1 MWMPSIRARLTLW
14 YTGLLTVT
22 LLLLGGVTYG
32 LMVRSLDRDVD
43 NALRKIAQVLSVQ
56 ARKEAA
62 AIFPTNMD
70 DVFRRFFGFSPH
82 DRYVQMLDPRG
93 QRDPRLPPRSTKTL
107 PFSPQAQANVRRGLP
122 TFETIDGVVD
132 YPVRL
137 LTMPVHDNAN
147 RLINVVQVGL
157 SLKNSYETRRH
168 FVRILALVFPIALL
182 LAAGGGWLLAHR
194 ALTPVDQMTTAAQ
207 RIGAER
213 LAERLEETGT
223 GDELDRL
230 ATTLNA
236 MLSRLDDA
244 FRQIRQFSAD
254 ASHELQTP
262 LTILKGELEVALR
275 SPRSPEAYQH
285 ILESA
290 LEEIDRIA
298 VLVDGLMLLARA
310 DAGVLRMDHQ
320 PVELHQLIHEV
331 YGQTKVLANTKSVT
345 LSLGT
350 IEPVVIQGDYE
361 RLRRLLLNLIDNGI
375 KYTPAGGQVTLSL
388 RQCDEWVLLD
398 VTDTGIGLFPTEQDR
413 IFQRFYR
420 TDSARNQGASGS
432 GLGLCIAHS
441 IANAHGG
448 AIDLESTPGQGST
461 FTVRL
466 PLTASS

>member
-1 MWMPSIRARLTLW
+1 MWIPSIRARLTLW

-43 NALRKIAQVLSVQ
+43 NALRNIAQVLSVQ
-56 ARKEAA
+56 VRKEAA
-62 AIFPTNMD
+62 AMFPTNID

-93 QRDPRLPPRSTKTL
+93 QHDPRLPPRSTQKL

-194 ALTPVDQMTTAAQ
+194 VLAPVDQMTTAAQ

-331 YGQTKVLANTKSVT
+331 YGHTKVLADTQSVT

-350 IEPVVIQGDYE
+350 LEPVVIQGDYE

-375 KYTPAGGQVTLSL
+375 KYTPAGGQVTLAL
-388 RQCDEWVLLD
+388 RRCDKWVLLD
-398 VTDTGIGLFPTEQDR
+398 VTDTGIGLFPAEQDR

-432 GLGLCIAHS
+432 GLGLCIAYS
-441 IANAHGG
+441 IATAHGG
-448 AIDLESTPGQGST
+448 TIDLESTPGQGST

>member
-1 MWMPSIRARLTLW
+1 MWIPSIRARLTLW

-32 LMVRSLDRDVD
+32 LMVKSLDQDVD

-62 AIFPTNMD
+62 LFPANID
-70 DVFRRFFGFSPH
+70 DMFRRFFGFSPH

-93 QRDPRLPPRSTKTL
+93 QRDPRLPRRSTKKL
-107 PFSPQAQANVRRGLP
+107 PFSPQAQANVRQGLP
-122 TFETIDGVVD
+122 TFETIEGVVD

-137 LTMPVHDNAN
+137 LTMPIRDKAN

-168 FVRILALVFPIALL
+168 FIRIMALVFPIALL

-194 ALTPVDQMTTAAQ
+194 ALVPVDQMTTAAQ

-275 SPRSPEAYQH
+275 SPRSPEAYQR

-331 YGQTKVLANTKSVT
+331 YSQAKVLADAKWVALDIGT
-345 LSLGT
+345 L
-350 IEPVVIQGDYE
+350 EPIVIQGDYE
-361 RLRRLLLNLIDNGI
+361 RLRRLLLNLIDNSI
-375 KYTPAGGQVTLSL
+375 KYTPADGQVTLSL
-388 RQCDEWVLLD
+388 RRRGEWALLD
-398 VTDTGIGLFPTEQDR
+398 VADTGIGLSPTEQEL

-420 TDSARNQGASGS
+420 TDSARDQGATGS

-441 IANAHGG
+441 IAHAHGG
-448 AIDLESTPGQGST
+448 SIDLKSTLGQGST

-466 PLTASS
+466 PILTA

>member
-1 MWMPSIRARLTLW
+1 MWIPSIRARLTLW

-43 NALRKIAQVLSVQ
+43 NALRNIAQVLSVQ
-56 ARKEAA
+56 VRKEAA
-62 AIFPTNMD
+62 AMFPTNID

-93 QRDPRLPPRSTKTL
+93 QHDPRLPPRSTQKL

-194 ALTPVDQMTTAAQ
+194 VLAPVDQMTTAAR

-331 YGQTKVLANTKSVT
+331 YGHTKVLADTQSVT

-350 IEPVVIQGDYE
+350 LEPVVIQGDYE

-375 KYTPAGGQVTLSL
+375 KYTPAGGQVTLAL
-388 RQCDEWVLLD
+388 RRCDKWVLLD
-398 VTDTGIGLFPTEQDR
+398 VTDTGIGLFPAEQDR

-432 GLGLCIAHS
+432 GLGLCIAYS
-441 IANAHGG
+441 IATAHGG
-448 AIDLESTPGQGST
+448 TIDLESTPGQGST

>member
-194 ALTPVDQMTTAAQ
+194 ALAPVDQMTTAAQ

-331 YGQTKVLANTKSVT
+331 YGQT
-345 LSLGT
+345 G
-350 IEPVVIQGDYE
+350 
-361 RLRRLLLNLIDNGI
+361 
-375 KYTPAGGQVTLSL
+375 
-388 RQCDEWVLLD
+388 
-398 VTDTGIGLFPTEQDR
+398 EQ
-413 IFQRFYR
+413 
-420 TDSARNQGASGS
+420 
-432 GLGLCIAHS
+432 
-441 IANAHGG
+441 
-448 AIDLESTPGQGST
+448 
-461 FTVRL
+461 
-466 PLTASS
+466 SSPS

>member
-1 MWMPSIRARLTLW
+1 M
-14 YTGLLTVT
+14 
-22 LLLLGGVTYG
+22 
-32 LMVRSLDRDVD
+32 
-43 NALRKIAQVLSVQ
+43 
-56 ARKEAA
+56 
-62 AIFPTNMD
+62 FPTNID

-93 QRDPRLPPRSTKTL
+93 QHDPRLPPRSTQKL

-194 ALTPVDQMTTAAQ
+194 VLAPVDQMTTAAQ

-331 YGQTKVLANTKSVT
+331 YGHTKVLADTQSVT

-350 IEPVVIQGDYE
+350 LEPVVIQGDYE

-375 KYTPAGGQVTLSL
+375 KYTPAGGQVTLAL
-388 RQCDEWVLLD
+388 RRCDKWVLLD
-398 VTDTGIGLFPTEQDR
+398 VTDTGIGLFPAEQDR

-432 GLGLCIAHS
+432 GLGLCIAYS
-441 IANAHGG
+441 IATAHGG
-448 AIDLESTPGQGST
+448 TIDLESTPGQGST

>member
-1 MWMPSIRARLTLW
+1 MWIPSIRARLTLW

-43 NALRKIAQVLSVQ
+43 NALRNIAQVLSVQ
-56 ARKEAA
+56 VRKEAA
-62 AIFPTNMD
+62 AMFPTNID

-93 QRDPRLPPRSTKTL
+93 QHDPRLPPRSTQKL

-194 ALTPVDQMTTAAQ
+194 VLAPVDQMTTAAQ

-331 YGQTKVLANTKSVT
+331 YGHTKVLADTQSVT

-350 IEPVVIQGDYE
+350 LEPVVIQGDYE

-375 KYTPAGGQVTLSL
+375 KYTPAGGQVTLAL
-388 RQCDEWVLLD
+388 RRCDKWVFLD
-398 VTDTGIGLFPTEQDR
+398 VTDTGIGLFPAEQDR

-432 GLGLCIAHS
+432 GLGLCIAYS
-441 IANAHGG
+441 IATAHGG
-448 AIDLESTPGQGST
+448 TIDLESTPGQGRT

>member
-1 MWMPSIRARLTLW
+1 MWMPSIRTRLTLW

-43 NALRKIAQVLSVQ
+43 NALRNIAQVLSVQ
-56 ARKEAA
+56 ARQEAA
-62 AIFPTNMD
+62 AIFPTNID

-93 QRDPRLPPRSTKTL
+93 QRDPRLPPRSTKKL
-107 PFSPQAQANVRRGLP
+107 PFSPQARANVKRGLP

-137 LTMPVHDNAN
+137 LTMPVRDTAN

-194 ALTPVDQMTTAAQ
+194 VLAPVDQMTTAAQ

-331 YGQTKVLANTKSVT
+331 YGQTKVLADTQSVT

-350 IEPVVIQGDYE
+350 LEPVVIPGDYE

-375 KYTPAGGQVTLSL
+375 KYTPAGGQVTLAL
-388 RQCDEWVLLD
+388 RRCDEWVLLD
-398 VTDTGIGLFPTEQDR
+398 VTDTGIGLFPAEQDR

-432 GLGLCIAHS
+432 GLGLCIAYS

-448 AIDLESTPGQGST
+448 TIDLKSTPGQGST

-466 PLTASS
+466 PLTAPS